1 MTLES
6 TDQKL
11 AVYLALACGT
21 LGMFTYPL
29 LITYHAQDIWSL
41 LLEVIFGPM
50 YILTQLGFY
59 LLFRRHG
66 HSYFNVL
73 ALLFIGIAGF
83 CITLM
88 FNVQKAVFTQ
98 IDEYRALTDAT
109 QKEMLRWSFSTG
121 NLVQL
126 GMDFC
131 FDIFVSL
138 GTFFFGLAILRQR
151 AIMRWL
157 GYPGILIGLAGL
169 GLNMATFPTPPADVQ
184 LPDPGPFFGGF
195 YTLCLLNVYWFII
208 KARRNGTEWI

>member
-1 MTLES
+1 MTLKT
-6 TDQKL
+6 TDQKQ

-41 LLEVIFGPM
+41 LLEVTFGPM

-98 IDEYRALTDAT
+98 VDEYRALTDAI
-109 QKEMLRWSFSTG
+109 QKDMLRWSFSTG

-138 GTFFFGLAILRQR
+138 GTFFFGL
-151 AIMRWL
+151 
-157 GYPGILIGLAGL
+157 
-169 GLNMATFPTPPADVQ
+169 
-184 LPDPGPFFGGF
+184 
-195 YTLCLLNVYWFII
+195 
-208 KARRNGTEWI
+208 E